1 MLGNLFQQLLDA
13 KHLEDQLIGT
23 ELFEDVSLTEGGD
36 HRAVQALPWD
46 MVQTLELGRFK
57 WCIFAK
63 SYFSKLVIDIL
74 KFIQKLFVF

>member
-36 HRAVQALPWD
+36 HRAVQALPRH
-46 MVQTLELGRFK
+46 MVQTLT
-57 WCIFAK
+57 K
-63 SYFSKLVIDIL
+63 SCFHLRASL
-74 KFIQKLFVF
+74 KKGPNFV